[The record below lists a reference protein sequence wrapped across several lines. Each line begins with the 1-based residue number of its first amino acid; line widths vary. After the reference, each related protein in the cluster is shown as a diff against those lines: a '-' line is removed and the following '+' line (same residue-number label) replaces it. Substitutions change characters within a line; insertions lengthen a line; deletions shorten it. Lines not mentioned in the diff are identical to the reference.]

1 MLGEYGMR
9 EMERLLADFKAKEGF
24 VTEWNFNLLQE
35 IPQVLAVRG
44 TQFYK
49 DELAKME
56 ERLKGKLA

>member
-9 EMERLLADFKAKEGF
+9 EMERLLTDFKAKEGF
-24 VTEWNFNLLQE
+24 VTEWNYSLLQE
-35 IPQVLAVRG
+35 IPQVLAVRN